1 MSEDKTVEARPIEEL
16 LKLDT
21 FQDMSDAEISRV
33 LDYSI
38 ERVAVDTAHK
48 VRMQLIEENAERE
61 RSAWEALKETGDRL
75 LSSAMEPPALE
86 RVENA

>member
-75 LSSAMEPPALE
+75 LRSAMEPPE
-86 RVENA
+86 FEKVENA